1 MLRMLVQDIYL
12 EYVFGRSTEKR
23 EGGGDLHC
31 HEDWG
36 KIYALQVCIDTCIR
50 LSIS

>member
-1 MLRMLVQDIYL
+1 MLRIVVQDSHL
-12 EYVFGRSTEKR
+12 EYMFGRCAEKR

-36 KIYALQVCIDTCIR
+36 KIYALCVLTHV
-50 LSIS
+50 